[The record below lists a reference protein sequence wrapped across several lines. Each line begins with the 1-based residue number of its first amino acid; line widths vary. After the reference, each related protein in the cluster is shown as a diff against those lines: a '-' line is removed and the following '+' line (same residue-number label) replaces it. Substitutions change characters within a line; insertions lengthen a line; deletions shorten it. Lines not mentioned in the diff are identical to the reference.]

1 MQSEAVRHAR
11 RLLVAAAG
19 FILLGAG
26 AVMLITPGP
35 GWILIFLG
43 LSVLSVEFVWARRLR
58 STVMVK
64 ARQYRARLA
73 RLWRRLTARLG

>member
-11 RLLVAAAG
+11 RLLAAAAG
-19 FILLGAG
+19 FILLAAG

-35 GWILIFLG
+35 GWIPIFLG

-58 STVMVK
+58 STVMVQ
-64 ARQYRARLA
+64 AREYYVRLA